1 MATKLF
7 PASGVKPGAANTLVS
22 PRTTGSLALTR
33 RGFLAA
39 GGTALVASTS
49 NSCGSGSP
57 KRVVLT
63 FDDAVK
69 SHRTFVAPLLKDLG
83 FQATFFVT
91 HRWMDDA
98 ENFMSWQDIAEIHE
112 MGFEIGNHSWT
123 HSNFSI
129 PRNAGR
135 LEGELALVENALEK
149 VGVPRPVSFA
159 WCGNNFGPEALR
171 RLREVGYRLARR
183 GKEPEGRRRTLKRG
197 VSYDPGR
204 HDALLIPSTGISI
217 PDWDLAHLRSVLAL
231 GEPGK
236 MVVLQF
242 HGVPDVAHPW
252 VHTPPEMF
260 RQYMELLKSEGYE
273 TLAVRD
279 LERFMDPAASVE
291 DPLAETRVPEPEP
304 GRTLSLPV
312 EIEATRAD
320 SDYWMENMLRDHR
333 YTPAEAA
340 LVSGLS
346 EEQVA
351 PYATKLS
358 EASPAAGSPSTDNL
372 RVRPYPGGR
381 HPRIGF
387 LEGAVDPQRGTK
399 ASVFLPWDPAQYVV
413 VDLPEAIFSNLGLLY
428 LAHTHVPTIWN
439 DQNVVIENVDWQR
452 LADGGL
458 RHQWELPNQ
467 VVFGAEIRPA
477 ADRVDMELWLRN
489 GTEEPLTKLRTQI
502 CVMLK
507 GAPDFNEQTVENKIF
522 REPVAAVHSE
532 DGNRWILTAWQ
543 RTGRSWGNRRCPCF
557 HADPVLPDCAPGKT
571 VRLKGRLW
579 FHEGQDVEAE
589 ITRAA
594 LELTRRWGRPPR
606 EPSTSLPTV

>member
-1 MATKLF
+1 MPITLL
-7 PASGVKPGAANTLVS
+7 PASGAEGAANTLVS
-22 PRTTGSLALTR
+22 SKTRGSSALTR

-39 GGTALVASTS
+39 AGTALAASAS
-49 NSCGSGSP
+49 NSCGGGSP
-57 KRVVLT
+57 KRVVLS

-98 ENFMSWQDIAEIHE
+98 ENFMSWEDIAGIHE

-135 LEGELALVENALEK
+135 LEGELALVENALEN

-159 WCGNNFGPEALR
+159 WCGNNFGPEALQ
-171 RLREVGYRLARR
+171 RLREVGYRFARR
-183 GKEPEGRRRTLKRG
+183 GKDPEGQRRTLKLG
-197 VSYDPGR
+197 VAYDPSR
-204 HDALLIPSTGISI
+204 HDPLLIPSTGISI
-217 PDWDLAHLRSVLAL
+217 PDWDLDHLRSVLAL
-231 GEPGK
+231 GEPGELL
-236 MVVLQF
+236 VLQF

-252 VHTPPEMF
+252 VHTSPEMF

-279 LERFMDPAASVE
+279 LERFIDPAASLQ

-304 GRTLSLPV
+304 GRTLALPL

-320 SDYWMENMLRDHR
+320 IEYWMENMFRDHR

-346 EEQVA
+346 EDQAA
-351 PYATKLS
+351 PYAAKFS
-358 EASPAAGSPSTDNL
+358 GVPPAGGVPSAGSL
-372 RVRPYPGGR
+372 KVRPYPGGR

-387 LEGAVDPQRGTK
+387 LEGAIDPQRGTK
-399 ASVFLPWDPAQYVV
+399 ASVFLPWDPAHYVV

-428 LAHTHVPTIWN
+428 LAHTHVLSIWN

-467 VVFGAEIRPA
+467 VAFGAEIRPA

-489 GTEEPLTKLRTQI
+489 GTEEPLNKLRTQI

-507 GAPDFNEQTVENKIF
+507 GAPDFNEQTLDNKIF
-522 REPVAAVHSE
+522 REPVAAVRSE

-543 RTGRSWGNRRCPCF
+543 RTGRGWGNLRCPCF
-557 HADPVLPDCAPGKT
+557 HANPVLPDCAAGKT
-571 VRLKGRLW
+571 VRVKGRLW
-579 FHEGQDVEAE
+579 FYEGDDIEAE

-594 LELTRRWGRPPR
+594 AAFSR
-606 EPSTSLPTV
+606 V

>member
-1 MATKLF
+1 MKPRSASTRN
-7 PASGVKPGAANTLVS
+7 PADDSLLSFKKEGS
-22 PRTTGSLALTR
+22 PPLTR
-33 RGFLAA
+33 RWFLTGGGAA
-39 GGTALVASTS
+39 IAAASS
-49 NSCGSGSP
+49 SCAGGSP
-57 KRVVLT
+57 KRVLLT

-91 HRWMDDA
+91 HRWMDDT

-123 HSNFSI
+123 HSDFSM

-149 VGVPRPVSFA
+149 AGVPRPVSFA
-159 WCGNNFGPEALR
+159 WCGNNFGPEAIE
-171 RLREVGYRLARR
+171 RLRHTGYRFARR
-183 GKEPEGRRRTLKRG
+183 GKDPEGRRRTLEIG
-197 VSYDPGR
+197 VAYDPSR
-204 HDALLIPSTGISI
+204 HDPLLIPSTGVSI
-217 PDWDLAHLRSVLAL
+217 VEWDLDHLRSVLAL
-231 GEPGK
+231 GGPGK

-260 RQYMELLKSEGYE
+260 RRYMELLKSEGYE

-279 LERFMDPAASVE
+279 LERFVDPAAPVE
-291 DPLAETRVPEPEP
+291 DPLAGTRVHPAEP
-304 GRTLSLPV
+304 GRELILPV

-320 SDYWMENMLRDHR
+320 IDYWMETMLRDHR
-333 YTPAEAA
+333 YATAEAA
-340 LVSGLS
+340 LVSGLP
-346 EEQVA
+346 EDQVA
-351 PYATKLS
+351 PYAAKFAPS
-358 EASPAAGSPSTDNL
+358 QEAPSSPTADNL
-372 RVRPYPGGR
+372 NVRPYPGGR

-387 LEGAVDPQRGTK
+387 LEGAIDPQRGTK
-399 ASVFLPWDPAQYVV
+399 ASVFLPWDPAHYVV

-439 DQNVVIENVDWQR
+439 DQNVVIENVDWVREPSPRRPTGR
-452 LADGGL
+452 LAAGGL
-458 RHQWELPNQ
+458 RHQWELPNN
-467 VVFGAEIRPA
+467 VSFGASIQPA
-477 ADRVDMELWLRN
+477 PGQVDMELWLRN

-507 GAPDFNEQTVENKIF
+507 GAPDFNEQTLDNKIF
-522 REPVAAVHSE
+522 REPVAAVRSE

-557 HADPVLPDCAPGKT
+557 HADPVLPDCAPGET

-579 FHEGQDVEAE
+579 FYEGDDIEAE

-594 LELTRRWGRPPR
+594 SAFSR
-606 EPSTSLPTV
+606 V

>member
-1 MATKLF
+1 M
-7 PASGVKPGAANTLVS
+7 KPRS
-22 PRTTGSLALTR
+22 
-33 RGFLAA
+33 
-39 GGTALVASTS
+39 ASTS
-49 NSCGSGSP
+49 NPADDPLLSFKKEGSPPLTRRWFLTGGGAAIAAASSSCAGGSP
-57 KRVVLT
+57 KRVLLT

-83 FQATFFVT
+83 FQATFYVT
-91 HRWMDDA
+91 HRWMDDTA
-98 ENFMSWQDIAEIHE
+98 NFMSWQDIAEIHE

-123 HSNFSI
+123 HSDFSM

-149 VGVPRPVSFA
+149 AGVPRPVSFA
-159 WCGNNFGPEALR
+159 WCGNNFGPEAIE
-171 RLREVGYRLARR
+171 RLRHVGYRFARR
-183 GKEPEGRRRTLKRG
+183 SKDPEGRRRTLEIG
-197 VSYDPGR
+197 AAYDPSR
-204 HDALLIPSTGISI
+204 HDPLLIPSTGVSI
-217 PDWDLAHLRSVLAL
+217 VEWDLDHLRSVLAL
-231 GEPGK
+231 GGPGK

-279 LERFMDPAASVE
+279 LERFVDPAAPVE
-291 DPLAETRVPEPEP
+291 DPLAGTRVHPAEP
-304 GRTLSLPV
+304 GRELILPV

-320 SDYWMENMLRDHR
+320 IDYWMETMLRDHR

-340 LVSGLS
+340 VVSGLP
-346 EEQVA
+346 EDQVA
-351 PYATKLS
+351 PYAAKFAPSQEAPSHPSAEKL
-358 EASPAAGSPSTDNL
+358 N
-372 RVRPYPGGR
+372 VRPYPGGR

-387 LEGAVDPQRGTK
+387 LEGAIDPQRGTK
-399 ASVFLPWDPAQYVV
+399 ASVFLPWDPAHYVV

-439 DQNVVIENVDWQR
+439 DQSVVIENVDWER

-458 RHQWELPNQ
+458 RHQWELPNK
-467 VVFGAEIRPA
+467 VAFGAEMRPA

-489 GTEEPLTKLRTQI
+489 GAQQPLNKLRTQI

-507 GAPDFNEQTVENKIF
+507 GAPDFNEQTVDNKIF
-522 REPVAAVHSE
+522 REPVAAVRSE

-543 RTGRSWGNRRCPCF
+543 RTGRAWGNRRCPCF
-557 HADPVLPDCAPGKT
+557 HADPVLPDCAPGET

-579 FHEGQDVEAE
+579 FHEGPDVEAE
-589 ITRAA
+589 IRKRA
-594 LELTRRWGRPPR
+594 G
-606 EPSTSLPTV
+606 V

>member
-1 MATKLF
+1 MKLF
-7 PASGVKPGAANTLVS
+7 PAGGAETGAGDTLVS
-22 PRTTGSLALTR
+22 PKTTGLLALTR

-39 GGTALVASTS
+39 GGGAIAAAGASA
-49 NSCGSGSP
+49 SCADGPS
-57 KRVVLT
+57 KRVLLT

-83 FQATFFVT
+83 FQATFYVT
-91 HRWMDDA
+91 HRWMDDT
-98 ENFMSWQDIAEIHE
+98 ENFMSWDDIAEIHE

-123 HSNFSI
+123 HSDFSM

-149 VGVPRPVSFA
+149 AGVPRPVSFA
-159 WCGNNFGPEALR
+159 WCGNNFGPEAIE
-171 RLREVGYRLARR
+171 RLRHAGYRFARR
-183 GKEPEGRRRTLKRG
+183 GKDPEGRRRTLEIG
-197 VSYDPGR
+197 AAYDPSR
-204 HDALLIPSTGISI
+204 HDPLLIPSTGVSI
-217 PDWDLAHLRSVLAL
+217 VEWDLDHLRSVLAL
-231 GEPGK
+231 GGPGK
-236 MVVLQF
+236 IVVLQF

-279 LERFMDPAASVE
+279 LERFVDHAAPVE
-291 DPLAETRVPEPEP
+291 DPLAGTRVHPAEPE
-304 GRTLSLPV
+304 RELILPV

-320 SDYWMENMLRDHR
+320 IAYWMETMLHGHR
-333 YTPAEAA
+333 YATAEAA
-340 LVSGLS
+340 LVSGLP
-346 EEQVA
+346 EDQVA
-351 PYATKLS
+351 PYAAKFAPSQEAPSPPSADKL
-358 EASPAAGSPSTDNL
+358 N
-372 RVRPYPGGR
+372 VRPYPGGR

-387 LEGAVDPQRGTK
+387 LEGAIDPQRGTK

-439 DQNVVIENVDWQR
+439 DQNVVIENVDWVR
-452 LADGGL
+452 EPSPRRPTGGLAAGGL
-458 RHQWELPNQ
+458 RHQWELPNN
-467 VVFGAEIRPA
+467 VSFGASIQPGPGQ
-477 ADRVDMELWLRN
+477 VDMELWLRN

-507 GAPDFNEQTVENKIF
+507 GAPDFNEQTLDNKIF
-522 REPVAAVHSE
+522 REPVAAVRSE
-532 DGNRWILTAWQ
+532 DGKRWILTAWQ
-543 RTGRSWGNRRCPCF
+543 RTGRSWGNRNCPCF

-571 VRLKGRLW
+571 VRIKGRLW
-579 FHEGQDVEAE
+579 FYEGEDIEAE

-594 LELTRRWGRPPR
+594 AAFSR
-606 EPSTSLPTV
+606 V